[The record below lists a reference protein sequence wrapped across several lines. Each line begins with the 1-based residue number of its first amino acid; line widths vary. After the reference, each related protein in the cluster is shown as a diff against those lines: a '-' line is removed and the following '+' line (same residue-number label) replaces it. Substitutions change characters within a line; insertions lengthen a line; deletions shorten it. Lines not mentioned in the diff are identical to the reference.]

1 MIEIGPL
8 QYGKMDVRVKSSG
21 KFLGVFYREVDGY
34 FYLHPFES
42 GSGVWSSDALI
53 EIGKELVKLNE
64 DYDKKVA
71 EEFNQVV
78 EEEHQGNNDILGDFI
93 TQTIDEDL
101 IAMLKGEERPDLVPV
116 KVKNN
121 MDLFDFTDFSADNYR
136 GEDDRLTKDQWIS
149 EASDFLKVLETIY
162 SRCWKERE
170 PTDEEHDKI
179 IMEGEESVEGL
190 QYDSEGMYV
199 VRYFDTEEFGVSVD
213 EELIFRQPYGL
224 FDLNYYVYNLKEE

>member
-34 FYLHPFES
+34 FYFHPFES

-64 DYDKKVA
+64 DYDKKVS

-78 EEEHQGNNDILGDFI
+78 EEEHQGNR
-93 TQTIDEDL
+93 ID
-101 IAMLKGEERPDLVPV
+101 
-116 KVKNN
+116 N
-121 MDLFDFTDFSADNYR
+121 LFDFTDFSADNYR